1 MEGLTIPDFKFYYKS
16 MVLQISYWHKSKH
29 VDQVQ
34 DQDIS
39 FDFLKKKKKRQ
50 NYILEKRSPSLT
62 KGAGQ
67 SG

>member
-1 MEGLTIPDFKFYYKS
+1 